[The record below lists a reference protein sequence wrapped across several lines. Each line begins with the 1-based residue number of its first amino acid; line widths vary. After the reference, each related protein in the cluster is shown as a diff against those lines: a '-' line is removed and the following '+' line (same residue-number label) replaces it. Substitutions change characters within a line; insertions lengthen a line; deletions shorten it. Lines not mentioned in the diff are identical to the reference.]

1 MVPCSMLQD
10 SYICRQLR
18 RKLERESH
26 EFKEMIL
33 CLMEMIKDKDIEDH
47 GTDEEWTKLIDF
59 GMLKKKPTNFFV
71 LLSMQSERF

>member
-1 MVPCSMLQD
+1 
-10 SYICRQLR
+10 
-18 RKLERESH
+18 
-26 EFKEMIL
+26 
-33 CLMEMIKDKDIEDH
+33 MIKDKDIEDH